1 MFKAQAP
8 DALERPRLRVRWVT
22 SIEEVERSSWGA
34 LEHGPSPFLS
44 YGFLRALEV
53 SGSIGRGTG
62 WHPFYLL
69 AEVDSTEKQ
78 RRPQDVPGG
87 DAPGEGVRATRE
99 PAVGSTMAS
108 TLIGAVPA
116 FVKSHS
122 YGEYIFDWSWASAA
136 QRAGIAYYPK
146 LVVAAPVTPAT
157 GRRVLVRPGADPDH
171 VTASLVAGVSAL
183 ADQAECS
190 SVHWLF
196 CTAEEQRRL
205 AGFGFASRLT
215 FQYHWHN
222 RGYGSYED
230 FLAGLSSRKRKQL
243 RKERRRAQEALD
255 GPIEFVPAGALGGAD
270 LAALDRYYRA
280 TVHQHGG
287 MDYLQ
292 PGFFHA
298 LAEELPEVM
307 LFAQARR
314 RRRLV
319 AGALFFETA
328 HGLYGRYWGCD
339 EDIPFLHFETAYHAG
354 IERCIARGIPLFEA
368 GAQGE
373 HKLLRGFMPSP
384 TYSSHWMRHPGLHRA
399 ISDLTAREAVAVEER
414 MAWLAE
420 HGPYRHED
428 EPGAAG

>member
-1 MFKAQAP
+1 MPKVDSP
-8 DALERPRLRVRWVT
+8 RDSTALQRPRLRIRCVT
-22 SIEEVERSSWGA
+22 SIEEVDRSAWDA

-53 SGSIGRGTG
+53 SGSIGQGTG

-69 AEVDSTEKQ
+69 AEID
-78 RRPQDVPGG
+78 PGSS
-87 DAPGEGVRATRE
+87 
-99 PAVGSTMAS
+99 GSTTSS

-136 QRAGIAYYPK
+136 QRSGIPYYPK

-157 GRRVLVRPGADPDH
+157 GTRLLLRPDADPAH
-171 VTASLVAGVSAL
+171 VTAALVAGVREL
-183 ADQAECS
+183 ADQTGCS

-196 CTAEEQRRL
+196 CTATEQKRLEEL
-205 AGFGFASRLT
+205 GFASRLT
-215 FQYHWHN
+215 FQFHWHN
-222 RGYGSYED
+222 QGYGSYED
-230 FLAGLSSRKRKQL
+230 FLATLASRKRKQL

-255 GPIEFVPAGALGGAD
+255 GPIEFVPGGALSEEQ

-280 TVHQHGG
+280 TVYAHGG
-287 MDYLQ
+287 ADYLQ

-298 LAEELPEVM
+298 LAQELPDTM
-307 LFAQARR
+307 LFAQARQR
-314 RRRLV
+314 QRLV

-339 EDIPFLHFETAYHAG
+339 QNIEFLHFETAYYAG

-373 HKLLRGFMPSP
+373 HKLLRGFLPSP
-384 TYSSHWMRHPGLHRA
+384 TYSSHWMRHPGLHQA
-399 ISDLTAREAVAVEER
+399 ISDLTARESQAMDER

-420 HGPYRHED
+420 HGPYKHED
-428 EPGAAG
+428 AGPDADG

>member
-1 MFKAQAP
+1 MPMPTADPSPGFTGGAT
-8 DALERPRLRVRWVT
+8 ALQRPRLRVRCVT
-22 SIEEVERSSWGA
+22 SLDEVDRSAWDA

-53 SGSIGRGTG
+53 SGSIGQGTG

-69 AEVDSTEKQ
+69 AEVDPESQVKNAGQ
-78 RRPQDVPGG
+78 ND
-87 DAPGEGVRATRE
+87 
-99 PAVGSTMAS
+99 GSTTS
-108 TLIGAVPA
+108 SPLIGAVPA

-136 QRAGIAYYPK
+136 QRAGLAYYPK
-146 LVVAAPVTPAT
+146 LVCAAPVTPAT
-157 GRRVLVRPGADPDH
+157 GQRLLLRPGADAEY
-171 VTASLVAGVSAL
+171 VTAALVAGVREL
-183 ADQAECS
+183 ADQAQCS

-196 CTAEEQRRL
+196 CTAEEQQRL
-205 AGFGFASRLT
+205 ERLGFASRLT
-215 FQYHWHN
+215 FQFHWHN

-230 FLAGLSSRKRKQL
+230 FLAALASRKRKQL

-255 GPIEFVPAGALGGAD
+255 GPIEFVPGRELGEEQ

-280 TVHQHGG
+280 TVYAHGG
-287 MDYLQ
+287 ADYLQ

-298 LAEELPEVM
+298 LAQELPDTM

-328 HGLYGRYWGCD
+328 QGLYGRYWGCD
-339 EDIPFLHFETAYHAG
+339 ENIEFLHFETAYYAG

-373 HKLLRGFMPSP
+373 HKLLRGFLPSP
-384 TYSSHWMRHPGLHRA
+384 TYSSHWMRHPGLHQA
-399 ISDLTAREAVAVEER
+399 ICDLTVREARAVNER
-414 MAWLAE
+414 MGWLAE
-420 HGPYRHED
+420 HGPFKHED
-428 EPGAAG
+428 LEDTAPDPDG